1 LVGERRG
8 TSGCLSM
15 KNIDEDTQ
23 ANVEAVL
30 EEICR
35 DLAGD
40 AESRRYINKRL
51 IEAAIQKLDL
61 RHAARNAAAVAMA
74 RQKLRQYQAAKG
86 SP

>member
-1 LVGERRG
+1 
-8 TSGCLSM
+8 M

-61 RHAARNAAAVAMA
+61 RHAARNAAAVAMT
-74 RQKLRQYQAAKG
+74 LRQYQAAKG
-86 SP
+86 SPDSKVWTPSVGALVPQP